1 MSRPLEAVL
10 LSVPLPQRLHLG
22 ILHHNLLD
30 DHDHGEDGD
39 DDDGEDDD
47 DDGGDEDDEDDGLF
61 NTA

>member
-1 MSRPLEAVL
+1 MSRPLENVL

-30 DHDHGEDGD
+30 DDDDGEDGD
-39 DDDGEDDD
+39 DDDDDNGDED
-47 DDGGDEDDEDDGLF
+47 DEDDEDDGLF